1 MATLTVAE
9 KEAVEWGLV
18 AIAHN
23 LRKYIAIAGLLSVLM
38 EHIWSVTRLHSN
50 KWLVFIS
57 SKCA

>member
-23 LRKYIAIAGLLSVLM
+23 LRKYIDCYCRSIIGAYGTYM
-38 EHIWSVTRLHSN
+38 ECN
-50 KWLVFIS
+50 K
-57 SKCA
+57 AA